1 MLNQKVIN
9 TYGGVG
15 IQVSIINDDILEE
28 MVESFTTILT
38 SLTPRLNLSPGM
50 ATVDIIDND
59 RKSEEN
65 TLFLSGH
72 ASICPSSCYVWI

>member
-1 MLNQKVIN
+1 MKF
-9 TYGGVG
+9 
-15 IQVSIINDDILEE
+15 QVSIINDDILEE
-28 MVESFTTILT
+28 MVESFTAILT
-38 SLTPRLNLSPGM
+38 SLAPRLNLSPGI

-72 ASICPSSCYVWI
+72 ASIVYLFPSSCYIWI

>member
-1 MLNQKVIN
+1 MLNQKVLN

-15 IQVSIINDDILEE
+15 FQVSIIDDDILEE
-28 MVESFTTILT
+28 MVESFTANLT
-38 SLTPRLNLSPGM
+38 SLAPRLNLSPGI

-65 TLFLSGH
+65 TLFYQGMLL
-72 ASICPSSCYVWI
+72 